1 MSPLSAGLSDLPFMV
16 MPHPLLPVS
25 LPPASVAMA
34 MNQMSHLSDLANMA
48 AVSQAQTEESKVRLA
63 GKNSTAMLPALTL
76 LQLMLPELTTRA
88 NANCHLCV
96 QESPIRSPSPF
107 PTPSDDELHPQE
119 AISQSPSRA
128 SSSASS
134 SPPSPA
140 HMPEPGNHSHL

>member
-63 GKNSTAMLPALTL
+63 GKNSTANATSANAIAANA
-76 LQLMLPELTTRA
+76 TRA
-88 NANCHLCV
+88 NY
-96 QESPIRSPSPF
+96 
-107 PTPSDDELHPQE
+107 
-119 AISQSPSRA
+119 QS
-128 SSSASS
+128 
-134 SPPSPA
+134 
-140 HMPEPGNHSHL
+140 